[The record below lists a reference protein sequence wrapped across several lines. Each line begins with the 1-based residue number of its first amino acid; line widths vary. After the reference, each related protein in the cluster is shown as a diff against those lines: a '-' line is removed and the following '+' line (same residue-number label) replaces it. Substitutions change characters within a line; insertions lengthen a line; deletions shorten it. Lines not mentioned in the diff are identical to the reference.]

1 LLSPF
6 SIISQR
12 LSLSLYSQ
20 TQGLKGKKDEVLDQN
35 IKVSNYKNQ
44 KWKQKIMEKK
54 MLEESTPWTFE
65 KIQYFYKIKH
75 QSNASTFDMVTKG

>member
-1 LLSPF
+1 M
-6 SIISQR
+6 SQR

-44 KWKQKIMEKK
+44 K
-54 MLEESTPWTFE
+54 
-65 KIQYFYKIKH
+65 
-75 QSNASTFDMVTKG
+75 

>member
-1 LLSPF
+1 
-6 SIISQR
+6 
-12 LSLSLYSQ
+12 
-20 TQGLKGKKDEVLDQN
+20 
-35 IKVSNYKNQ
+35 
-44 KWKQKIMEKK
+44 